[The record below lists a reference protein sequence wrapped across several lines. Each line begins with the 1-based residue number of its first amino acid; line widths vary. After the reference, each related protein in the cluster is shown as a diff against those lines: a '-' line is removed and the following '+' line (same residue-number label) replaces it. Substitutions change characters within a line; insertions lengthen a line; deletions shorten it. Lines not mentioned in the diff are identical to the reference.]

1 MDTLTVI
8 ILAVLA
14 SLIGIGLGSF
24 GFYVTWNKMSGG
36 RFERARQQAE
46 SLVSD
51 ARREEGRVLQDA
63 RNEASKIVRTGQ
75 SQANEARDEI
85 RERRREVQQAG
96 QRLSNREDNLEKR
109 GRNLDRREGEL
120 EQRDA
125 DTASIQAE
133 LSEAK
138 QQQLKKLEVIAE
150 LSVSDAQAEL
160 MRQAEEEMQHE
171 IALRYRDLEEEARSQ
186 ADENAREIIGE
197 AVQRLASDVI
207 SEATITNVSI
217 PNDEMKGRLIGRE
230 GRNIR
235 AIEKATGVDLII
247 DDTPENVTVSCF
259 DPIRREVARL
269 ALTKL
274 ISDGRI
280 HPARIEEVV
289 AKTQKDLQEAIRKT
303 GDSTVMDVGVRGLN
317 KEMVTLV
324 GRLKYRFSYGENVLM
339 HSIEVGHLAATMAAE
354 LGANVRTAKMGG
366 FLHDIGKAL
375 THEVEGPHAVIGADV
390 AARNKVP
397 GPVCTA
403 IAEHHDDD
411 HSTVESFLVAAA
423 DALSAARPG
432 ARRDTVE
439 HYIKRLEALEEVASS
454 FEGVEKCYAIQAGRE
469 VRILVQPDD
478 IDDLGAN
485 RMARDVVKKI
495 EQDLTYPGQIKVTV
509 IRESRSVDYAR

>member
-1 MDTLTVI
+1 METLTGI

-14 SLIGIGLGSF
+14 SLVGIGLGFF
-24 GFYVTWNKMSGG
+24 GFYLIWNKVSGG
-36 RFERARQQAE
+36 RMDRARQQAE

-51 ARREEGRVLQDA
+51 ARKEESRVIQDA
-63 RNEASKIVRTGQ
+63 RNEASKIIRAGQ
-75 SQANEARDEI
+75 TQANEARDEI
-85 RERRREVQQAG
+85 RERRRELQQAG

-109 GRNLDRREGEL
+109 GRNLDRREGEW
-120 EQRDA
+120 EQRDL
-125 DTASIQAE
+125 DSASIQVE

-138 QQQLKKLEVIAE
+138 QQQIKKLEVIAD
-150 LSVSDAQAEL
+150 LTVSDAQTEL
-160 MRQAEEEMQHE
+160 MRQAEEDMQHE
-171 IALRYRDLEEEARSQ
+171 IAVRYRDLEEEARSQ
-186 ADENAREIIGE
+186 ADDNAREIIGE

-207 SEATITNVSI
+207 SEATITNVAI
-217 PNDEMKGRLIGRE
+217 PSDEMKGRLIGRE

-280 HPARIEEVV
+280 HPARIEDVV
-289 AKTQKDLQEAIRKT
+289 AKTQKDLQETIRKT

-317 KEMVTLV
+317 KEMVTLL

-366 FLHDIGKAL
+366 LLHDIGKAL

-390 AARNKVP
+390 ATRNKGP

-495 EQDLTYPGQIKVTV
+495 EQELTYPGQIKVTV

>member
-1 MDTLTVI
+1 M
-8 ILAVLA
+8 
-14 SLIGIGLGSF
+14 
-24 GFYVTWNKMSGG
+24 
-36 RFERARQQAE
+36 
-46 SLVSD
+46 
-51 ARREEGRVLQDA
+51 
-63 RNEASKIVRTGQ
+63 
-75 SQANEARDEI
+75 
-85 RERRREVQQAG
+85 
-96 QRLSNREDNLEKR
+96 
-109 GRNLDRREGEL
+109 
-120 EQRDA
+120 
-125 DTASIQAE
+125 
-133 LSEAK
+133 
-138 QQQLKKLEVIAE
+138 
-150 LSVSDAQAEL
+150 
-160 MRQAEEEMQHE
+160 
-171 IALRYRDLEEEARSQ
+171 
-186 ADENAREIIGE
+186 
-197 AVQRLASDVI
+197 
-207 SEATITNVSI
+207 
-217 PNDEMKGRLIGRE
+217 
-230 GRNIR
+230 
-235 AIEKATGVDLII
+235 
-247 DDTPENVTVSCF
+247 
-259 DPIRREVARL
+259 ARL

>member
-63 RNEASKIVRTGQ
+63 RNEASKIIRTGQ

-403 IAEHHDDD
+403 IAQHHDDD

-495 EQDLTYPGQIKVTV
+495 EQELTYPGQIKVTV

>member
-1 MDTLTVI
+1 METLTGI

-14 SLIGIGLGSF
+14 SLVGIGLGFF
-24 GFYVTWNKMSGG
+24 GFYLIWNKVSGG
-36 RFERARQQAE
+36 RMDRARQQAE

-51 ARREEGRVLQDA
+51 ARKEESRVIQDA
-63 RNEASKIVRTGQ
+63 RNEASKIIRAGQ
-75 SQANEARDEI
+75 TQANEARDEI
-85 RERRREVQQAG
+85 RERRRELQQAG

-120 EQRDA
+120 EQRDL
-125 DTASIQAE
+125 DSASIQVE

-138 QQQLKKLEVIAE
+138 QQQIKKLEVIAD
-150 LSVSDAQAEL
+150 LTVSDAQTEL
-160 MRQAEEEMQHE
+160 MRQAEEDMQHE
-171 IALRYRDLEEEARSQ
+171 IAVRYRDLEEEARSQ
-186 ADENAREIIGE
+186 ADDNAREIIGE

-207 SEATITNVSI
+207 SEATITNVAI
-217 PNDEMKGRLIGRE
+217 PSDEMKGRLIGRE

-280 HPARIEEVV
+280 HPARIEDVV
-289 AKTQKDLQEAIRKT
+289 AKTQKDLQETIRKT

-317 KEMVTLV
+317 KEMVTLL

-366 FLHDIGKAL
+366 LLHDIGKAL

-390 AARNKVP
+390 ATRNKVP

-403 IAEHHDDD
+403 IAEHHDDA

-495 EQDLTYPGQIKVTV
+495 EQELTYPGQIKVTV

>member
-51 ARREEGRVLQDA
+51 ARREESRVLQDA

-138 QQQLKKLEVIAE
+138 QQQLKKLEIIAD

-171 IALRYRDLEEEARSQ
+171 IALRYRLS
-186 ADENAREIIGE
+186 
-197 AVQRLASDVI
+197 
-207 SEATITNVSI
+207 
-217 PNDEMKGRLIGRE
+217 LIH
-230 GRNIR
+230 I
-235 AIEKATGVDLII
+235 
-247 DDTPENVTVSCF
+247 
-259 DPIRREVARL
+259 
-269 ALTKL
+269 
-274 ISDGRI
+274 
-280 HPARIEEVV
+280 
-289 AKTQKDLQEAIRKT
+289 
-303 GDSTVMDVGVRGLN
+303 
-317 KEMVTLV
+317 
-324 GRLKYRFSYGENVLM
+324 
-339 HSIEVGHLAATMAAE
+339 
-354 LGANVRTAKMGG
+354 
-366 FLHDIGKAL
+366 
-375 THEVEGPHAVIGADV
+375 
-390 AARNKVP
+390 
-397 GPVCTA
+397 
-403 IAEHHDDD
+403 
-411 HSTVESFLVAAA
+411 
-423 DALSAARPG
+423 
-432 ARRDTVE
+432 
-439 HYIKRLEALEEVASS
+439 
-454 FEGVEKCYAIQAGRE
+454 
-469 VRILVQPDD
+469 
-478 IDDLGAN
+478 
-485 RMARDVVKKI
+485 
-495 EQDLTYPGQIKVTV
+495 
-509 IRESRSVDYAR
+509 